1 MVKRKAT
8 TKRFI
13 KTINEKCMSKAIE
26 EDIEFL
32 EEQIAKER
40 EVFKGYEPLSSI
52 ASLNKTI
59 EGLNAYKEPQT
70 SCSGCVYEDSE
81 IDEEERKL
89 HCFTCLEPITL
100 RKNYTASIPTS

>member
-1 MVKRKAT
+1 
-8 TKRFI
+8 
-13 KTINEKCMSKAIE
+13 MSKIVSTVLKE
-26 EDIEFL
+26 EHIRYGEARFRDVELVRPFV
-32 EEQIAKER
+32 ER
-40 EVFKGYEPLSSI
+40 IYQDVAECTK
-52 ASLNKTI
+52 
-59 EGLNAYKEPQT
+59 T